1 MKESDNENKVDPNQ
15 VYNYVKAI
23 FNYEKE
29 VEKISTNYTWN
40 ETHFGYIIKLKDY
53 EQLKNKV
60 KCDDLKKY
68 INDENLCKQE
78 INKLIE
84 SNEIN
89 DHLLTGFDRLRDID
103 REDFIDSLKNKE
115 VYKLINKDLWD
126 VIYRQEKSSLM
137 YLVDYPEMTI
147 YLSKKNEKDIIP
159 FSCINNNILNQD
171 SLISFGGDKIMN
183 IAKSIIEFHKFEA
196 EIESNLKDKKEDIK
210 KCSGYF
216 ISKNW
221 VDNWKNYID
230 YDRIN
235 FKEKEN
241 DLIYKIMKQVFA
253 FLKKNKGKKML
264 EMEVLNFKS
273 PDKFEKYLEKG
284 SLVLINEVFYYLVNK
299 KPIEVKHEIHFTASD
314 RIINVYL
321 KDGKIKIAS
330 YGNLILSN
338 NIKKYEYFIKSKENL
353 KMIHIKEPI
362 FENEDED
369 EKSLW
374 SSFTFIAKK
383 NNKEKSKK
391 NNNKVND
398 SNNKLNNINNE
409 DNNNII
415 NNTENNN
422 IINDAENNNIINN
435 EDNNNNIN
443 NAYNKN
449 NIDNEDNK
457 NNINHD
463 DNNNII
469 HNENNKNINH
479 DDDNKN
485 NIDNEDNKNNINH
498 DDNNTNINNDDNKN
512 NINNEDN
519 KNNINHDDNNNINH
533 DDNNN
538 INHDDNNNNINHDD
552 NNNNINNDDNNNIN
566 HDDNNNNI
574 NHDDNNNNI
583 NHNDNNN
590 SINNVNNNDKADN
603 QINNEEIDGKN
614 IINND
619 NQNINNHKG
628 KTLENIFKLGVPH
641 RGLTNIGAT
650 CYMNS
655 SLQCF
660 CHIKKL
666 VQFFKYSQQANNI
679 NDNNTLSSSFK
690 LLIEN
695 LWPEDYNFNSSF
707 SPYEFKDKIS
717 KMNNLFE
724 GIAANDAKDLVN
736 FIILTLHQE
745 LNKKVAN
752 NNANNDEFI
761 DQRNQYMVFNAFVK
775 DFMDNNH
782 SIISDLFYSM
792 NCSISQCHNCNT
804 RIYNY
809 QTYFF
814 VCFPLE
820 EIRKYKNEKY
830 NCQINNYQFNNYQVN
845 NYPVNNENE
854 VNIYDCFDYDCK
866 INLMDGD
873 KSMYCN
879 YCKQNMTFSLA
890 THLVTGSEILIL
902 ILNRG
907 KGIEFNVKIN
917 FTEELNL
924 YNYIEYKNTGY
935 QYRLLGV
942 ITHIGE
948 SSMNGHFIAY
958 CRDPINLK
966 WYKYN
971 DAIVNEVNDFQ
982 NEVINFAMPY
992 LLFYQ
997 KIDV

>member
-1 MKESDNENKVDPNQ
+1 MKENDNEKKIDPNK

-23 FNYEKE
+23 FNYERK
-29 VEKISTNYTWN
+29 VEKNSTNYVWDVTDL
-40 ETHFGYIIKLKDY
+40 GYIIKLKDY
-53 EQLKNKV
+53 EKFKSKIKYDELQ
-60 KCDDLKKY
+60 KY
-68 INDENLCKQE
+68 INDENLYKKE
-78 INKLIE
+78 INNLIE

-89 DHLLTGFDRLRDID
+89 DILID
-103 REDFIDSLKNKE
+103 FKSLKNINKE
-115 VYKLINKDLWD
+115 EFKDKIINQKLQYKLIYKDIWD
-126 VIYRQEKSSLM
+126 VIYKPEKSSLM
-137 YLVDYPEMTI
+137 YSIDYPETTI
-147 YLSKKNEKDIIP
+147 YLENGKGKDEKSSIS

-171 SLISFGGDKIMN
+171 SLVSIGGDKLMN
-183 IAKSIIEFHKFEA
+183 IAKSIIEFHKFEN

-216 ISKNW
+216 INKNW

-230 YDRIN
+230 YERIN
-235 FKEKEN
+235 FDEKEN
-241 DLIYKIMKQVFA
+241 DLIYKIMKHVYA
-253 FLKKNKGKKML
+253 HLKKNKRKKML

-273 PDKFEKYLEKG
+273 PDEFEKYLKKG
-284 SLVLINEVFYYLVNK
+284 SLVLINEVFYFLVYK
-299 KPIEVKHEIHFTASD
+299 KPIEVKHEIHFTVSD
-314 RIINVYL
+314 RLINVYL
-321 KDGKIKIAS
+321 KCGKVKIAS
-330 YGNLILSN
+330 YANLILSN
-338 NIKKYEYFIKSKENL
+338 NIKKIEYFIKTKENL
-353 KMIHIKEPI
+353 KMINIKEPI

-383 NNKEKSKK
+383 KSKK
-391 NNNKVND
+391 DNNKIND

-415 NNTENNN
+415 NNE
-422 IINDAENNNIINN
+422 DNNNIINN
-435 EDNNNNIN
+435 EDNNIIIN
-443 NAYNKN
+443 NEDKN
-449 NIDNEDNK
+449 NIINNEDNNIIINNEDK
-457 NNINHD
+457 NNIINHD
-463 DNNNII
+463 ENNNYINNEDNNNII
-469 HNENNKNINH
+469 NH
-479 DDDNKN
+479 V
-485 NIDNEDNKNNINH
+485 
-498 DDNNTNINNDDNKN
+498 
-512 NINNEDN
+512 
-519 KNNINHDDNNNINH
+519 DNNNIINH
-533 DDNNN
+533 EYNNN
-538 INHDDNNNNINHDD
+538 INEINNNDKEVNSINNEEINDKNEINND
-552 NNNNINNDDNNNIN
+552 NNNNINN
-566 HDDNNNNI
+566 
-574 NHDDNNNNI
+574 
-583 NHNDNNN
+583 
-590 SINNVNNNDKADN
+590 
-603 QINNEEIDGKN
+603 NEK
-614 IINND
+614 
-619 NQNINNHKG
+619 
-628 KTLENIFKLGVPH
+628 KTLENIFKLGGPH

-690 LLIEN
+690 LLIDN
-695 LWPEDYNFNSSF
+695 LWPDDYNFNFSF

-724 GIAANDAKDLVN
+724 GIAANDDKDLVN

-752 NNANNDEFI
+752 NNDNNDVFI
-761 DQRNQYMVFNAFVK
+761 DQRNQYIVFNAFVK
-775 DFMDNNH
+775 DFMDNNK

-814 VCFPLE
+814 ICFPLE

-830 NCQINNYQFNNYQVN
+830 NNQVNNYQFNNYQVN
-845 NYPVNNENE
+845 NYQVNNENE

-917 FTEELNL
+917 FVEELNL

-958 CRDPINLK
+958 CRDPINQK